1 MDFKLKS
8 HISAAILSLFIWISM
23 GTIVYQRIE
32 NWDWIQAFY
41 FSVTTLT
48 TVGLGDLAPT
58 TNLSRLFTSFY
69 VLFGVAV
76 VFASIG
82 LIGARLIA
90 RTEKG
95 VHIGTKKSVIEPKQ

>member
-8 HISAAILSLFIWISM
+8 HISAAIFSLFIRIST

-76 VFASIG
+76 VLTSVG
-82 LIGARLIA
+82 LIGSRLIA

-95 VHIGTKKSVIEPKQ
+95 VHIGIRKEIKTSPN

>member
-58 TNLSRLFTSFY
+58 TNL
-69 VLFGVAV
+69 
-76 VFASIG
+76 
-82 LIGARLIA
+82 ARLIA